1 MIGGSGEDSGIKK
14 SNVVN
19 RRMFIFAAAKAV
31 VFFGIVGRLFSLQI
45 SENKKYLTLS
55 DKNRLREARLP
66 PVRGEFEDYF
76 GNRIAKNL
84 TVYQLHVVPEQVE
97 DFKTLIVRLK
107 DILNLS
113 SSELE
118 ELIKK
123 KNKQKPWETLIVS
136 ENLTWDEFSKI
147 NFYLHELSGARPVLT
162 VGRNYPYNETY
173 THVLGYVS
181 EASVEDLISNEIIKE
196 RNVPGLR
203 VGKTGLE
210 KALEKELIGTN
221 GVQRFEVNA
230 YGKRINQID
239 FNEGE
244 QGKRIKLTIDTEI
257 QKYTQ
262 ELLNEKAGS
271 ISVMDIYTG
280 EIIAMNSSPSFDPNL
295 FLYGIEKNKW
305 KEIKSNPLKPLLNKT
320 VSGLYSPGST
330 IKPIVA
336 LSALENDVI
345 TTNMKVNCRGHK
357 HPLELY
363 GMKYHCWKKQG
374 HGYMS
379 LKNAIKQSCDTYF
392 YEAARLLG
400 VDRLNETA
408 KKFGLGGVVLGEY
421 FNEKKGVVPS
431 TKWKKQAIGQNWYLG
446 ETLINGIGQ
455 GYIQTTP
462 LQLCLMTAQLANG
475 GHKIYPKIIFDD
487 QQESIESIK
496 QKMKFAAEKKDE
508 DSNIFSTT
516 EKLFNPKEKNYK
528 ILYRNKENVK
538 FVLDAMFRSTNE
550 VYGTSFSSR
559 IEDPKYQFA
568 GKTGTAQVKR
578 ITKEERELDLKTNQ
592 IPYKERDHA
601 WFVAFGPYKEPRY
614 AVSILV
620 EHGGSGSATAAPI
633 AKKLF
638 KFVIDRHELREKINK
653 KNLASTDI

>member
-1 MIGGSGEDSGIKK
+1 MIGGGGEDSGFKK
-14 SNVVN
+14 SNIVN

-31 VFFGIVGRLFSLQI
+31 IFCGIVGRLFSLQI

-76 GNRIAKNL
+76 GNKIAKNL

-97 DFKTLIVRLK
+97 DFKTLMVRLK
-107 DILNLS
+107 DILNFSNNRLQ
-113 SSELE
+113 

-136 ENLTWDEFSKI
+136 ENLTWDEFTKI

-181 EASVEDLISNEIIKE
+181 QASVEDLISNETIKQ

-210 KALEKELIGTN
+210 KALENELIGTN
-221 GVQRFEVNA
+221 AIQRFEVNA

-239 FNEGE
+239 FQEGE
-244 QGKRIKLTIDTEI
+244 QGKTIKLTIDTEI
-257 QKYTQ
+257 QKYTG

-271 ISVMDIYTG
+271 ISIMDIYTG

-305 KEIKSNPLKPLLNKT
+305 NEIKKNPLKPLLNKT

-336 LSALENDVI
+336 LSALENHVI
-345 TTNMKVNCRGHK
+345 SPGFTVNCRGHK

-392 YEAARLLG
+392 YETARLLG

-408 KKFGLGGVVLGEY
+408 KKFGLGNVVLGEH
-421 FNEKKGVVPS
+421 FNEKKGVIPS
-431 TKWKKQAIGQNWYLG
+431 TKWKKEVIGQNWYLG

-475 GHKIYPKIIFDD
+475 GHKIYPKIISDNE
-487 QQESIESIK
+487 ESIESIK
-496 QKMKFAAEKKDE
+496 QKMKLASENNEENLKLL
-508 DSNIFSTT
+508 SVP
-516 EKLFNPKEKNYK
+516 EKLFNTNEKKYHA
-528 ILYRNKENVK
+528 LYRNKENVK

-578 ITKEERELDLKTNQ
+578 ITKEERELNLKTSQ

-601 WFVAFGPYKEPRY
+601 WYVAFGPYNNPRY
-614 AVSILV
+614 AVSILI

-638 KFVIDRHELREKINK
+638 KFVIDRHELREQIKKKI
-653 KNLASTDI
+653 

>member
-1 MIGGSGEDSGIKK
+1 MIGRGGEDSGFKK
-14 SNVVN
+14 SNIVN
-19 RRMFIFAAAKAV
+19 RRMFIFAAVKV
-31 VFFGIVGRLFSLQI
+31 VIFCGIVGRLFSLQI

-97 DFKTLIVRLK
+97 DFKILMVRLK
-107 DILNLS
+107 DILNFSNNRLQ
-113 SSELE
+113 

-136 ENLTWDEFSKI
+136 ENLTWDEFTKI

-181 EASVEDLISNEIIKE
+181 QASVEDLISNETIKQ

-210 KALEKELIGTN
+210 KALENELIGTN
-221 GVQRFEVNA
+221 AIQRFEVNA

-239 FNEGE
+239 FQEGE
-244 QGKRIKLTIDTEI
+244 QGKTIKLTIDTEI
-257 QKYTQ
+257 QKYTG

-271 ISVMDIYTG
+271 ISIMDIYTG

-305 KEIKSNPLKPLLNKT
+305 SEIQKNPLKPLLNKT

-336 LSALENDVI
+336 LSALENHVI
-345 TTNMKVNCRGHK
+345 SPSFTVNCRGHK

-392 YEAARLLG
+392 YETARLLG

-408 KKFGLGGVVLGEY
+408 KKFGLGNVVLGEH
-421 FNEKKGVVPS
+421 FNEKKGVIPS
-431 TKWKKQAIGQNWYLG
+431 TKWKKEVIGQNWYLG

-475 GHKIYPKIIFDD
+475 GHKIYPKIISDNE
-487 QQESIESIK
+487 ESIESIK
-496 QKMKFAAEKKDE
+496 QKMKLASENNKENLKLL
-508 DSNIFSTT
+508 SVP
-516 EKLFNPKEKNYK
+516 EKLFNANEKKYHA
-528 ILYRNKENVK
+528 LYRNKENVK

-578 ITKEERELDLKTNQ
+578 ITKEERELNLKTSQ

-601 WFVAFGPYKEPRY
+601 WYVAFGPYNNPRY
-614 AVSILV
+614 AVSILI

-638 KFVIDRHELREKINK
+638 KFVIDRHELREQIKKKI
-653 KNLASTDI
+653 

>member
-1 MIGGSGEDSGIKK
+1 MIGESGGDSGFKK
-14 SNVVN
+14 SNIVN

-31 VFFGIVGRLFSLQI
+31 IFCGIVGRLFSLQI

-97 DFKTLIVRLK
+97 DFKILMVRLK
-107 DILNLS
+107 DILNFSNNHLQ
-113 SSELE
+113 

-136 ENLTWDEFSKI
+136 ENLTWDEFTKI

-181 EASVEDLISNEIIKE
+181 QASVEDLINNETIKQ

-210 KALEKELIGTN
+210 KALENELIGTN
-221 GVQRFEVNA
+221 GIQRFEVNA

-239 FNEGE
+239 FQEGK
-244 QGKRIKLTIDTEI
+244 QGKTIKLTIDTEI
-257 QKYTQ
+257 QKYTG

-271 ISVMDIYTG
+271 ISIMDIYTG

-305 KEIKSNPLKPLLNKT
+305 KEIQKNPLKPLLNKT

-336 LSALENDVI
+336 LSALENHVI
-345 TTNMKVNCRGHK
+345 SPSFTVNCRGHK

-392 YEAARLLG
+392 YETARLLG

-408 KKFGLGGVVLGEY
+408 KKFGLGNVVLGEH
-421 FNEKKGVVPS
+421 FNEKKGVIPS
-431 TKWKKQAIGQNWYLG
+431 TKWKKEAIGQNWYLG

-475 GHKIYPKIIFDD
+475 GHKIYPKIISDNE
-487 QQESIESIK
+487 ESIESIK
-496 QKMKFAAEKKDE
+496 QKMKLASENNEENLKLL
-508 DSNIFSTT
+508 SVP
-516 EKLFNPKEKNYK
+516 EKLFNTNEKKYHA
-528 ILYRNKENVK
+528 LYRNKENVK

-559 IEDPKYQFA
+559 IDDPKYQFA
-568 GKTGTAQVKR
+568 GKTGTSQVKR
-578 ITKEERELDLKTNQ
+578 ITKEERELDLKTSE
-592 IPYKERDHA
+592 IPYEERDHA
-601 WFVAFGPYKEPRY
+601 WYVAFGPYKNPRY

-620 EHGGSGSATAAPI
+620 EHGGSGSAAAAPI

-638 KFVIDRHELREKINK
+638 KFIIDRHELREQIKS
-653 KNLASTDI
+653 KNLINI

>member
-1 MIGGSGEDSGIKK
+1 MIGGSGEDTGVKK
-14 SNVVN
+14 TNIVN

-45 SENKKYLTLS
+45 NDNKKYLTLS

-66 PVRGEFEDYF
+66 PVRGEFVDYF

-84 TVYQLHVVPEQVE
+84 TVYQLHVIPEQVE
-97 DFKTLIVRLK
+97 DFKTLMVRLK

-113 SSELE
+113 NKNLK
-118 ELIKK
+118 ELIRK
-123 KNKQKPWETLIVS
+123 KNKQKPWETLIIS

-181 EASVEDLISNEIIKE
+181 EASVEDLVGNEIIKQ

-210 KALEKELIGTN
+210 KALENELIGTN
-221 GVQRFEVNA
+221 SVQRFEVNA

-239 FNEGE
+239 FQEGE

-257 QKYTQ
+257 QKYTN

-271 ISVMDIYTG
+271 ISVMDIYSG

-330 IKPIVA
+330 IKPLVA

-431 TKWKKQAIGQNWYLG
+431 TKWKNQEIGQNWYLG

-508 DSNIFSTT
+508 DSNIFSAT
-516 EKLFNPKEKNYK
+516 EKLFNPNEKNYEA
-528 ILYRNKENVK
+528 LYRNKENVK

-578 ITKEERELDLKTNQ
+578 ITEEERELDLKTNQ
-592 IPYKERDHA
+592 IPYKQRDHA
-601 WFVAFGPYKEPRY
+601 WYVAFGPYKDPRY

-620 EHGGSGSATAAPI
+620 EHGGSGSSTAAPI

-638 KFVIDRHELREKINK
+638 KFIIDRHELREEIRK
-653 KNLASTDI
+653 KNLI